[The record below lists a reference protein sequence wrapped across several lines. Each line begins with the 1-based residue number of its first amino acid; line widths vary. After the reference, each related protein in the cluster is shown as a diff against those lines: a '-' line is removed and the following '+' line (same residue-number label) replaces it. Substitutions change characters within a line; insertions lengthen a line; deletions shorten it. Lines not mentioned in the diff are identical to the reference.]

1 MGRTCIVCGVSFD
14 GREHFANAWEASLG
28 AHPCCSDRCA
38 RAFDPDTHW
47 MPLAAPVEL
56 SDADA
61 APLVANAQRRLG
73 GGEDPNLVARDLLLA
88 GVVPWQVRRIVGGAA
103 IKASQARGSFALPN
117 WLGALSVLATGQGTF
132 FGGTSDR
139 VDVRKAAQSGRV
151 VDEWE
156 ARFGKAPRTELGAT
170 PTGSVTRDT

>member
-38 RAFDPDTHW
+38 GAFDPDTHW

-56 SDADA
+56 SDPDA
-61 APLVANAQRRLG
+61 APFVANAQRRLG

-103 IKASQARGSFALPN
+103 IKASRAAAPSRCPTGWARSLCSRQARAPFGS
-117 WLGALSVLATGQGTF
+117 
-132 FGGTSDR
+132 TSDR
-139 VDVRKAAQSGRV
+139 VDVRKAAQSGSV